1 MLNAGYKALN
11 NIYPFLRK
19 TQTDRYVKFSVF
31 TARRFAAI
39 FTPPCSLREVRRLA
53 NRALDDLVVVE
64 FAEMVSG
71 PMCGK
76 MFADMGA
83 EVIKIEPPGAGDAM
97 RAHPP
102 FPGDIPHPEKS
113 GSFLY
118 LNTSKKSI
126 TLDAATPTGAGVFR
140 KLIACADVLIENHR
154 PGYLDSIGLSYE
166 GLKMLNPRLIV
177 TSITPFGQTGPYR
190 DWKGSDLIAFAMS
203 LTGYNTPTMIDDAE
217 HENPLR
223 APGHQAEMM
232 GATAA
237 AASTMFAVFHREQ
250 TGEGQ
255 WIDVPCWQAIASTSK
270 IEMAAYTYVG
280 IPFSRL
286 RGHVAV
292 GLEPM
297 RSKDGWVYT
306 LWAADSHYEALK
318 TLLHNPEDLAS
329 EVFDKLLGRAQN
341 DDVLRPMIREH
352 LSKYDTEY
360 LVNEGQRL
368 GLTIGPV
375 FSVAQAAHHPHLRAR
390 NAFMEIDHPIAGKFE
405 YPRSL
410 VQMTATP
417 PTSTR
422 APLLGEHNTEIFG
435 RLGYPLAQQQGMRAA
450 GVI

>member
-1 MLNAGYKALN
+1 
-11 NIYPFLRK
+11 
-19 TQTDRYVKFSVF
+19 
-31 TARRFAAI
+31 
-39 FTPPCSLREVRRLA
+39 LA

-64 FAEMVSG
+64 FAQMVSG

-76 MFADMGA
+76 LFADMGA
-83 EVIKIEPPGAGDAM
+83 EVIKLEPPGAGDAM

-102 FPGDIPHPEKS
+102 FPGDVPHPEKS
-113 GSFLY
+113 GAFLY
-118 LNTSKKSI
+118 LNTSKKSL
-126 TLDAATPTGAGVFR
+126 TLDAATPSGAEVFR
-140 KLIACADVLIENHR
+140 KLIARADVLIENHA
-154 PGYLDSIGLSYE
+154 PGYLDSIELGYQALHA
-166 GLKMLNPRLIV
+166 LKPRLIV

-190 DWKGSDLIAFAMS
+190 DWKGTDLIEFAMS

-217 HENPLR
+217 RENPLR

-237 AASTMFAVFHREQ
+237 AAASMFAVFHRDS

-255 WIDVPCWQAIASTSK
+255 WIDVPCWQAITSTSK
-270 IEMAAYTYVG
+270 LEMAAYTYVG

-286 RGHVAV
+286 RLNSAS

-297 RSKDGWVYT
+297 PCKDGYIYT
-306 LWAADSHYEALK
+306 LWAADAHYQALK
-318 TLLHNPEDLAS
+318 DLLHNPEELES
-329 EVFDKLLGRAQN
+329 EVFDKLLGRQQN
-341 DDVLRPMIREH
+341 DDVLRPMIREN
-352 LSKYDTEY
+352 LMKYDTEY

-375 FSVAQAAHHPHLRAR
+375 FTVAQAAHHPHLRAR
-390 NAFMEIDHPIAGKFE
+390 KAFVEIDHPIAGRFE

-417 PTSTR
+417 PISTR
-422 APLLGEHNTEIFG
+422 APLLGEHNSEILG
-435 RLGYPLAQQQGMRAA
+435 RLGYSLEEQQGLRAA

>member
-1 MLNAGYKALN
+1 M
-11 NIYPFLRK
+11 
-19 TQTDRYVKFSVF
+19 
-31 TARRFAAI
+31 
-39 FTPPCSLREVRRLA
+39 A

-64 FAEMVSG
+64 FAQMVSG

-76 MFADMGA
+76 LFADMGA
-83 EVIKIEPPGAGDAM
+83 EVIKLEPPGAGDAM

-113 GSFLY
+113 GAFLY
-118 LNTSKKSI
+118 LNTSKKSL
-126 TLDAATPTGAGVFR
+126 TLNAATPSGAEVFR
-140 KLIACADVLIENHR
+140 KLIASADVLIENHA
-154 PGYLDSIGLSYE
+154 PGYLDSIGFGYQALHA
-166 GLKMLNPRLIV
+166 LNPRLIV
-177 TSITPFGQTGPYR
+177 TSITPFGQTGPYC
-190 DWKGSDLIAFAMS
+190 DWKGTDLIEFAMS

-217 HENPLR
+217 RENPLR

-237 AASTMFAVFHREQ
+237 AAASMFAVFHRDS

-255 WIDVPCWQAIASTSK
+255 WIDVPCWQAITSTSK
-270 IEMAAYTYVG
+270 LEMAAYTYVG

-286 RGHVAV
+286 RLNSAS

-297 RSKDGWVYT
+297 PCKDGYIYT
-306 LWAADSHYEALK
+306 LWAADAHYQALK
-318 TLLHNPEDLAS
+318 DLLHNPEELES
-329 EVFDKLLGRAQN
+329 EVFDKLLGRQQN

-352 LSKYDTEY
+352 LMKYDTEY

-375 FSVAQAAHHPHLRAR
+375 FTVAQAAHHPHLRAR
-390 NAFMEIDHPIAGKFE
+390 KAFVEIDHPIAGRFE

-417 PTSTR
+417 PISTR
-422 APLLGEHNTEIFG
+422 APLLGEHNSEILG
-435 RLGYPLAQQQGMRAA
+435 RLGYSLEEQQGLRAA

>member
-1 MLNAGYKALN
+1 
-11 NIYPFLRK
+11 
-19 TQTDRYVKFSVF
+19 
-31 TARRFAAI
+31 
-39 FTPPCSLREVRRLA
+39 LA

-64 FAEMVSG
+64 FAQMVSG

-76 MFADMGA
+76 LFADMGA
-83 EVIKIEPPGAGDAM
+83 EVIKLEPPGAGDAM

-113 GSFLY
+113 GAFLY
-118 LNTSKKSI
+118 LNTSKKSL
-126 TLDAATPTGAGVFR
+126 TLNAATPSGAEVFR
-140 KLIACADVLIENHR
+140 KLIASADVLIENHA
-154 PGYLDSIGLSYE
+154 PGYLDSIGFGYQALHA
-166 GLKMLNPRLIV
+166 LNPRLIV
-177 TSITPFGQTGPYR
+177 TSITPFGQTGPYC
-190 DWKGSDLIAFAMS
+190 DWKGTDLIEFAMS

-217 HENPLR
+217 RENPLR

-237 AASTMFAVFHREQ
+237 AAASMFAVFHRDS

-255 WIDVPCWQAIASTSK
+255 WIDVPCWQAITSTSK
-270 IEMAAYTYVG
+270 LEMAAYTYVG

-286 RGHVAV
+286 RLNSAS

-297 RSKDGWVYT
+297 PCKDGYIYT
-306 LWAADSHYEALK
+306 LWAADAHYQALK
-318 TLLHNPEDLAS
+318 DLLHNPEELES
-329 EVFDKLLGRAQN
+329 EVFDKLLGRQQN

-352 LSKYDTEY
+352 LMKYDTEY

-375 FSVAQAAHHPHLRAR
+375 FTVAQAAHHPHLRAR
-390 NAFMEIDHPIAGKFE
+390 KAFVEIDHPIAGRFE

-417 PTSTR
+417 PTPSR
-422 APLLGEHNTEIFG
+422 APMLGEHNAEILG
-435 RLGYPLAQQQGMRAA
+435 RLGYSLAEQQGMRAA

>member
-1 MLNAGYKALN
+1 M
-11 NIYPFLRK
+11 
-19 TQTDRYVKFSVF
+19 
-31 TARRFAAI
+31 
-39 FTPPCSLREVRRLA
+39 A

-64 FAEMVSG
+64 FAQMVSG

-83 EVIKIEPPGAGDAM
+83 EVIKLEPPGAGDAM

-102 FPGDIPHPEKS
+102 FPDDIPHPEKS

-118 LNTSKKSI
+118 LNTSKKSL
-126 TLDAATPTGAGVFR
+126 TLDPTTPTGADIFR
-140 KLIACADVLIENHR
+140 KLLARADVLLENHS
-154 PGYLDSIGLSYE
+154 PGYLERIGLGYHA
-166 GLKMLNPRLIV
+166 LHQLNPRLIV

-190 DWKGSDLIAFAMS
+190 DWKGTDLIEFAMS

-217 HENPLR
+217 RENPLR

-237 AASTMFAVFHREQ
+237 AAASMFAVFHRDS

-286 RGHVAV
+286 RSNVAV

-318 TLLHNPEDLAS
+318 ALLHHPEDLES
-329 EVFDKLLGRAQN
+329 EIFDKLLGRQQN

-352 LSKYDTEY
+352 LGKFDTEY

-375 FSVAQAAHHPHLRAR
+375 FSVAQAARHPHLRTR
-390 NAFMEIDHPIAGKFE
+390 NAFVEIDHPIAGKFE

-422 APLLGEHNTEIFG
+422 APLLGEHNAEILG
-435 RLGYPLAQQQGMRAA
+435 RLGYSLAEQQGMRAA